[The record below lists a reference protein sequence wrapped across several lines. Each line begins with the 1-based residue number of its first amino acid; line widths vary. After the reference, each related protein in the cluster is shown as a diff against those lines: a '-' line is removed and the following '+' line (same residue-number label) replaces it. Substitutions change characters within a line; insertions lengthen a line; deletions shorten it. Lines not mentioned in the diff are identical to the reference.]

1 MIWSKEKIVADLQ
14 KLVGAEGK
22 ITIEDNAQGEWYT
35 RQIYILPNPRK
46 GSDDG
51 ISISGFNDEH
61 IQFSDVDNPK
71 QDVPM
76 VEISNFESDSD
87 GGLGKFASPK
97 IRKLYFIA
105 VDYFKKQKS
114 MSVVDYLKD
123 YF

>member
-14 KLVGAEGK
+14 KLVGTEGK
-22 ITIEDNAQGEWYT
+22 ITIEDNPQGEWYT
-35 RQIYILPNPRK
+35 RPIYIFPNPRK

-51 ISISGFNDEH
+51 ITIAGFNDEDVYY
-61 IQFSDVDNPK
+61 SDVDNPK
-71 QDVPM
+71 EDVPM

-87 GGLGKFASPK
+87 GGLQKSASLK

-105 VDYFKKQKS
+105 VDYFEGKENIN
-114 MSVVDYLKD
+114 VVDCLKD